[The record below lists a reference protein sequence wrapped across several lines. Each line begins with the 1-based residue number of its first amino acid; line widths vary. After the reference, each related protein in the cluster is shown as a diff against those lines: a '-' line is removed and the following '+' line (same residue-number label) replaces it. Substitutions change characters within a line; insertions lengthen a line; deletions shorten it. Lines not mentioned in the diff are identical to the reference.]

1 MTWRPVWAS
10 GDALNLR
17 VEATDTRAG
26 TRYRVRTGSP
36 SPTLGADGAVVLCVR
51 GGRELVVVEQER
63 VGLGLRLWELPRG
76 AADADDAGLVA
87 TGLRELCEETGI
99 AAAEGT
105 VLGGVHPDSGVLGTT
120 VAVVLV
126 HVDAAASA
134 TADGVEVDAARWV
147 PLDALPGLVAR
158 GELRDGISLAALA
171 LLWAQPPGGATG

>member
-1 MTWRPVWAS
+1 M
-10 GDALNLR
+10 
-17 VEATDTRAG
+17 
-26 TRYRVRTGSP
+26 
-36 SPTLGADGAVVLCVR
+36 
-51 GGRELVVVEQER
+51 
-63 VGLGLRLWELPRG
+63 
-76 AADADDAGLVA
+76 
-87 TGLRELCEETGI
+87 
-99 AAAEGT
+99 
-105 VLGGVHPDSGVLGTT
+105 LGTT